1 VPGTR
6 AGVDLE
12 ARRKTREM
20 FVSDRFV
27 YLELQKTGTTHI
39 RRLLRENLGG
49 RTVGKHNQI
58 TPDLLDGSRVILG
71 SIRDPWEWYVSL
83 WAFGC
88 DHRGDLY
95 RTATQGRRF
104 RGHGWRAHPGRAAAS
119 LVAEVRRQPGHWRA
133 TYTHPDDADA
143 FRRWLVLVL
152 GERLPYQM
160 YEYGAASLGKLV
172 GFMSY
177 RYLNVYCGRA
187 GDNRALA
194 RLDSFEA
201 VRAFERERN
210 VVDLFIRNEALEE
223 TFIDALRRSG
233 RELTESQL
241 AAIRE
246 HRHLNTSPHRRET
259 GYFYDAGSAALVGE
273 ADRIIVDRF
282 GYRSPLAAVATSVPQ
297 PASAVEQP
305 LLPGEAPA
313 GAPSA

>member
-1 VPGTR
+1 
-6 AGVDLE
+6 
-12 ARRKTREM
+12 M

-49 RTVGKHNQI
+49 RTIGKHNQI
-58 TPDLLDGSRVILG
+58 TPDLLDGSRVVLG

-95 RTATQGRRF
+95 RVATQGRRI

-119 LVAEVRRQPGHWRA
+119 LVAEIGRQPERWRA
-133 TYTHPDDADA
+133 TYTDADDADA
-143 FRRWLVLVL
+143 FRRWLMLVL
-152 GERLPYQM
+152 GERLLPYQL
-160 YEYGAASLGKLV
+160 YEYGAPRLGRLV

-201 VRAFERERN
+201 VRAFEREHN
-210 VVDLFIRNEALEE
+210 AVDLFIRNEALEE
-223 TFIDALRRSG
+223 TFIDALQRSG
-233 RELTESQL
+233 RELTESQV
-241 AAIRE
+241 AAIRD

-259 GYFYDAGSAALVGE
+259 SYFYDAGSAALVGE

-282 GYRSPLAAVATSVPQ
+282 GYTSPLAPALTGVPEPATSAERSVLT
-297 PASAVEQP
+297 SD
-305 LLPGEAPA
+305 APA
-313 GAPSA
+313 GVQSA